1 MELEVFC
8 LCLQYTDPM
17 LYSHYKP
24 IVIYTDYCIVH
35 MSSLGKYCFM
45 LFIQQIMK
53 YLSIAIFFWCKLPVS
68 RSHRYIYF
76 CDSCNCVNYGR
87 KHNIRNYIGLCDC
100 FWGHF
105 GTEAENVQDRRAGVN
120 LTARCRGGNPTTT
133 GLLGSRLMFIQQ
145 NIGGSCSPTYCRCLR
160 ENSFNRLHDVSIH
173 YYKSYSSCFWRTKES
188 SQRV

>member
-17 LYSHYKP
+17 LYSHHKP

-53 YLSIAIFFWCKLPVS
+53 YSSIATFFWCKLPVS
-68 RSHRYIYF
+68 RSHIYIYFCDSWNCVNYGRKHNIRNYIGAVRLLLRRFWVWCKQPVSRSHIYIYF

-87 KHNIRNYIGLCDC
+87 KHIRNYIGAVRLLLRP
-100 FWGHF
+100 FW
-105 GTEAENVQDRRAGVN
+105 DR
-120 LTARCRGGNPTTT
+120 
-133 GLLGSRLMFIQQ
+133 
-145 NIGGSCSPTYCRCLR
+145 
-160 ENSFNRLHDVSIH
+160 NRKCVRQKSWCE
-173 YYKSYSSCFWRTKES
+173 SYSKM
-188 SQRV
+188 